1 MEQTVEATLCW
12 MDRRELRPGGKYLLQ
27 QRSRLTKVIVKE
39 IIYKIDVNTLEQ
51 TTEVE
56 NLKLNEIARVQLR
69 AAAPL
74 VYDPF
79 QENPQMGS
87 AILIDETSNATVG
100 GVLISEE

>member
-1 MEQTVEATLCW
+1 
-12 MDRRELRPGGKYLLQ
+12 MDPPRLRHKKLS
-27 QRSRLTKVIVKE
+27 RSRLVKVIVKE

-56 NLKLNEIARVQLR
+56 SLKLNEIARIQLK

-79 QENPQMGS
+79 QENPSMGS
-87 AILIDETSNATVG
+87 AILISVDRKSV
-100 GVLISEE
+100 V